1 MRPPA
6 EPAPLVPLQIPD
18 LPVLLFMLLAFG
30 LQLLVPAF
38 VALVVYQ
45 LVDGRNA
52 YEERIRELEAEATSA
67 SATRR

>member
-1 MRPPA
+1 M
-6 EPAPLVPLQIPD
+6 VPLQIPG

-45 LVDGRNA
+45 FMDGRNA
-52 YEERIRELEAEATSA
+52 YEERVRKLEAEVARPREEDYS
-67 SATRR
+67 SD

>member
-1 MRPPA
+1 
-6 EPAPLVPLQIPD
+6 
-18 LPVLLFMLLAFG
+18 MLLAFG